1 MRFLKEIQAHM
12 RLRASGDRHEI
23 RQQYLPLLWYRLVQ
37 DLERRGKECVGEV
50 IRLMDSYFLTKD
62 DWDAL
67 LEIAVGPMAME
78 SVKIDS
84 QTKATFTRL
93 YNQQCHPL
101 PFMKANSIVAPKKSR
116 GDKPDL
122 EEAID
127 GSDDEDAILDV
138 GSENASDDDD
148 EILDL
153 RKDKYVKQPKKQ
165 SGSKRSMKK
174 VASKS
179 KVEAKAKDNTGDGDS
194 ESDEAEDI
202 KPKKQKGTAK
212 QKAASSRD
220 TAKK

>member
-12 RLRASGDRHEI
+12 RLRASGDRYEI

-50 IRLMDSYFLTKD
+50 IGLMDSYFLTKD

-67 LEIAVGPMAME
+67 LELAVGPMTVE

-93 YNQQCHPL
+93 YNQQSHPL
-101 PFMKANSIVAPKKSR
+101 PFMKANNIVAAKKSR

-127 GSDDEDAILDV
+127 GSDDEDPILDV
-138 GSENASDDDD
+138 GSGNESDD

-153 RKDKYVKQPKKQ
+153 KKDKYVKQPKKQ
-165 SGSKRSMKK
+165 SGSKTSTKK
-174 VASKS
+174 VATKT
-179 KVEAKAKDNTGDGDS
+179 KVEAKAKDKTGNGDD
-194 ESDEAEDI
+194 ESDEAEEI
-202 KPKKQKGTAK
+202 KPKKRKGTA
-212 QKAASSRD
+212 QEKAASSRGKP
-220 TAKK
+220 KK

>member
-1 MRFLKEIQAHM
+1 MRFLKEMQAHM

-50 IRLMDSYFLTKD
+50 IRLMDSYFFTKD

-67 LEIAVGPMAME
+67 LELAVGPMAVE

-84 QTKATFTRL
+84 QTRATFTRL
-93 YNQQCHPL
+93 YNQQSHPL

-127 GSDDEDAILDV
+127 GSDDEDPILDA
-138 GSENASDDDD
+138 GSENESGD
-148 EILDL
+148 EISNLK
-153 RKDKYVKQPKKQ
+153 KDKYVKQPKKQ
-165 SGSKRSMKK
+165 PVSKMALKK
-174 VASKS
+174 VATKR
-179 KVEAKAKDNTGDGDS
+179 KLEAKANDNTGDGNGR
-194 ESDEAEDI
+194 SDEAEDDR
-202 KPKKQKGTAK
+202 PKKRQGTAK
-212 QKAASSRD
+212 EKAAPSRGRP
-220 TAKK
+220 KK

>member
-1 MRFLKEIQAHM
+1 MRFLKEIQVHM
-12 RLRASGDRHEI
+12 RLRASGDRHDI

-50 IRLMDSYFLTKD
+50 IGLMDSYFLTKD

-67 LEIAVGPMAME
+67 LELAVGPMAVD

-93 YNQQCHPL
+93 YNQQSHPL

-127 GSDDEDAILDV
+127 GSDNEDPVSDV
-138 GSENASDDDD
+138 GSENASDD
-148 EILDL
+148 EMLDL
-153 RKDKYVKQPKKQ
+153 KKDKYVKQPKKH
-165 SGSKRSMKK
+165 SGSKTSMKK
-174 VASKS
+174 VATKG
-179 KVEAKAKDNTGDGDS
+179 KAEAKAKDNAGDRNG
-194 ESDEAEDI
+194 ESDEAEDVRL
-202 KPKKQKGTAK
+202 KKRKGMAKEKVGSARGRPKK
-212 QKAASSRD
+212 
-220 TAKK
+220 